1 MASLQVEE
9 YTNRVNLS
17 VGDIIID
24 VNSGHTGILIA
35 RRRHIHMV
43 EDDVYVWEAKWNTSV
58 INESPFDAPLSS
70 ILEEES
76 LKLSIVVGI
85 YEWHSVNGQTF
96 EMEM

>member
-1 MASLQVEE
+1 MASTQVEE

-24 VNSGHTGILIA
+24 VNGGHTGILVS
-35 RRRHIHMV
+35 RRRHIDMV
-43 EDDVYVWEAKWNTSV
+43 EDDVYVWEAKWNTNV
-58 INESPFDAPLSS
+58 INENPFDAPLSS

-85 YEWHSVNGQTF
+85 YEWHSVSGETF
-96 EMEM
+96 EM